1 MMILSKVNDTI
12 DTLKEHVKLDI
23 KKLVEENEVKHF
35 ENRVQFGTEVKD
47 LDTKLGEEKD
57 KIWKNFVVPQ

>member
-1 MMILSKVNDTI
+1 MIQLI
-12 DTLKEHVKLDI
+12 TLKEHVKLDI

-47 LDTKLGEEKD
+47 LDTKLRRGKR
-57 KIWKNFVVPQ
+57 